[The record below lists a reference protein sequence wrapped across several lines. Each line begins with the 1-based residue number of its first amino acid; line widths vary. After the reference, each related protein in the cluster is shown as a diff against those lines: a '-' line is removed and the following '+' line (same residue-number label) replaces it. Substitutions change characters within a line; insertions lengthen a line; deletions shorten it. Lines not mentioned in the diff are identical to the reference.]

1 MSNFT
6 ASGTGVIVFAQQ
18 IPFSNGGGVNSYI
31 IQSTLEKKNTNF
43 VVKEFY
49 KSGEAITLKEK
60 GTLWAVT
67 GILNENK
74 YKDKHTGE
82 WVNGGLYIEVLNI
95 IPVVDDEGDTL
106 SPEDFM
112 KGSN

>member
-6 ASGTGVIVFAQQ
+6 ASGTGVIAFAQQ
-18 IPFSNGGGVNSYI
+18 IPFSNGGGVNNYI
-31 IQSTLEKKNTNF
+31 MQSTLQNKNTNF

-49 KSGEAITLKEK
+49 KSGNAITLKEK
-60 GTLWAVT
+60 GSLWAVT
-67 GILNENK
+67 GTLNENR

-95 IPVVDDEGDTL
+95 IPIVNEEGDTL
-106 SPEDFM
+106 SPQDFM
-112 KGSN
+112 RGGS